1 MIAKKAK
8 PGTGRIHS
16 FPGAVLLLFLL
27 LCLTAVCTPAD
38 AAGARPPVALTILHV
53 NDTHG
58 HILPG
63 IVKTV
68 DPERPVGGAAWL
80 AQMIEDERAK
90 NPKGT
95 LLLSGGDMFQGTPI
109 SNVFRGEPVTEIMNA
124 LAFDAMA
131 VGNHEF
137 DWGLDTLRKL
147 RTAARTPWLAANI
160 VDGQGKGL
168 PGVKPLVIAERK
180 GIRIAVIGITTPET
194 AWTTNPRNVAGLTFR
209 EPKDVLPGMIRQVRA
224 EGARLVVVLSHCGL
238 DADRKMA
245 GEVQGIDVIVGGH
258 SHTAVM
264 DPVVVGK
271 TVIVQAGC
279 YGQYLGVLELQV
291 DPETGR
297 IKGFTE
303 KNELKVVHS
312 GPKDAFDPA
321 IAAIAASY
329 DDRIRDRFAAVVGA
343 TEVDLTRNYRGES
356 NLGNLVADAMRDAAG
371 ADVALMNSGGI
382 RTDIPRGAITLELLY
397 TLLPFDNIL
406 VSMDLTGRQ
415 LLRTLEESAR
425 GLHGILQ
432 VSGLRVMAD
441 RTRPPGRRI
450 VGVEIGGRPLAA
462 EKTYRVV
469 TNDFLAAGGDE
480 YTVFREGKNIRY
492 GDDLRDVATAYLK
505 KHFPVRPRVEGRIE
519 IKGYGAADPPVP

>member
-1 MIAKKAK
+1 MNWKKSAL
-8 PGTGRIHS
+8 GTGRIRS
-16 FPGAVLLLFLL
+16 FPGTALLLILL
-27 LCLTAVCTPAD
+27 LCLTAVCTLAGT
-38 AAGARPPVALTILHV
+38 AGARPTVALTILHV

-63 IVKTV
+63 VVKTV

-90 NPKGT
+90 NPQGT
-95 LLLSGGDMFQGTPI
+95 LLLSGGDMFQGTAI
-109 SNVFRGEPVTEIMNA
+109 SNVFRGAPVTEIMNA

-137 DWGLDTLRKL
+137 DWGMDTLRKL

-168 PGVKPLVIAERK
+168 PGVKPWIIAERK

-194 AWTTNPRNVAGLTFR
+194 AWTTKPGNVAGLTFR
-209 EPKDVLPGMIRQVRA
+209 EPKDVLPGLIRQVRA

-238 DADRKMA
+238 DADRKTA
-245 GEVQGIDVIVGGH
+245 GEVEGIDVIVGGH

-291 DPETGR
+291 DPEEGR
-297 IKGFTE
+297 ITGFTE
-303 KNELKVVHS
+303 KNELKAVYS
-312 GPKDAFDPA
+312 GPKDSFDPA
-321 IAAIAASY
+321 IAAIVASY
-329 DDRIRDRFAAVVGA
+329 DDRIRDRFAAVVGS

-356 NLGNLVADAMRDAAG
+356 NLGDLIADAMREAAG
-371 ADVALMNSGGI
+371 ADIALMNSGGI
-382 RTDIPRGAITLELLY
+382 RTDISRGAVTLEILY
-397 TLLPFDNIL
+397 TLLPFDNLL

-415 LLRTLEESAR
+415 VLQILEESAR
-425 GLHGILQ
+425 GSRGSLQ
-432 VSGLRVMAD
+432 ISGLRVTAD
-441 RTRPPGRRI
+441 LTRPAGQRI
-450 VGVEIGGRPLAA
+450 VGVEIDGRPLAA

-480 YTVFREGKNIRY
+480 FTVFREGKNVVY
-492 GDDLRDVATAYLK
+492 GDDLRDVAAAYLK
-505 KHFPVRPRVEGRIE
+505 KHSPVRPRIEGRIE
-519 IKGYGAADPPVP
+519 VRGI